1 MTKVKNLDEIKQ
13 ITASLKSKGEQIV
26 FTNGCFD
33 ILHAGHIK
41 LLKEAR
47 SCGDV
52 LIVGLN
58 TDSSARRIK
67 GPSRPVN
74 KQEDRAEVLSAIS
87 YVDYIVF
94 FNEDTS
100 LPLIKEIKPDVLVK
114 GSEYAETEVVGHDFV
129 KSYGGKVHLIKQ
141 LKGVSTTAIINNQR
155 L

>member
-114 GSEYAETEVVGHDFV
+114 G
-129 KSYGGKVHLIKQ
+129 
-141 LKGVSTTAIINNQR
+141 
-155 L
+155 